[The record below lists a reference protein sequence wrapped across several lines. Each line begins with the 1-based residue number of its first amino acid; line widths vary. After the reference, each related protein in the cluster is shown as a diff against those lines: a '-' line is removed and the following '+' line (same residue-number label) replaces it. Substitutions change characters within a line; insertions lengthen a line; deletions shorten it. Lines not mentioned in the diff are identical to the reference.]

1 MRWRFKHAFAISTLM
16 VAGSAVLADEAS
28 PPATPAAP
36 AAPQTAVE
44 TPSEPNPAP
53 TSDSAAPPV
62 AKPRRVRR
70 GAREKEAE
78 GTQAP
83 NRFEADTVI
92 KSQYKLDG
100 QPLEV
105 DPD

>member
-1 MRWRFKHAFAISTLM
+1 MSWLFPILLAT
-16 VAGSAVLADEAS
+16 SAALADEAAT
-28 PPATPAAP
+28 PVTPAAP
-36 AAPQTAVE
+36 AATPAAAAVE

-53 TSDSAAPPV
+53 TSDSTAAPV
-62 AKPRRVRR
+62 AKPRSKVRR